1 MNCCKL
7 KKAITEIAFFGNVVK
22 NSWWFSQQLF
32 IIFDCQFEEEVGS
45 AGEQPASNR
54 IDLKQ

>member
-1 MNCCKL
+1 MINL
-7 KKAITEIAFFGNVVK
+7 FISGNVVK